1 MQPKPWRLTDRGP
14 SGTRSA
20 VLVIGCLLRVSEL
33 VFGPERDAPS
43 LRRAELAGGPERPRA
58 RNRSGAEGLEIGLVE
73 KVVHPDRGFVVAAEL
88 GAEAR
93 VHQAIA
99 LNSTVGGVID
109 AAEHTGAECVLQQSE
124 RAHPVGQFG
133 IVAGACVR
141 APARRLVNR
150 PPRHGSG

>member
-33 VFGPERDAPS
+33 VCGPERDAPS

-73 KVVHPDRGFVVAAEL
+73 KVVHPDRGFVVAAEI
-88 GAEAR
+88 GARAR
-93 VHQAIA
+93 VPPAQA
-99 LNSTVGGVID
+99 LNSTVGGGIHP
-109 AAEHTGAECVLQQSE
+109 AEHPGTGCVPQQ
-124 RAHPVGQFG
+124 
-133 IVAGACVR
+133 
-141 APARRLVNR
+141 L
-150 PPRHGSG
+150 